1 MTSPVTSAS
10 DLFSQLGLATA
21 KPVKKQELGQDDFLR
36 LMTEQLKNQD
46 PMKPMDSTAF
56 LGQLAQFS
64 TVSGIQSLNTSFGS
78 LSSSLNSNQAL
89 QAAGLVGERVLV
101 PSDTGTL
108 AATGSLDGAVDVPT
122 GTGDVSV
129 DVVDAAGTTLRTM
142 DLGVQ
147 PQGLAHFSWD
157 GTDATGAR
165 APAGGYTLRAHANV
179 GGKAQ
184 SLSALAVG
192 RVDSVTLNGT
202 DGLVLNLAGMS
213 PVAFNQVRQIM
224 AASSS

>member
-1 MTSPVTSAS
+1 MTSPVSSAS
-10 DLFSQLGLATA
+10 DLFSQLGLAA
-21 KPVKKQELGQDDFLR
+21 ASPAKKQQLGQDDFLR

-46 PMKPMDSTAF
+46 PLKPMDSTAF

-64 TVSGIQSLNTSFGS
+64 TVSGIQSLNTSFDS
-78 LSSSLNSNQAL
+78 LSGSMTSNQAL
-89 QAAGLVGERVLV
+89 PAAGLVGERVLV

-108 AATGSLDGAVDVPT
+108 GATGSLDGAVDVPT
-122 GTGDVSV
+122 GAGSVGV
-129 DVVDAAGTTLRTM
+129 DVVDAAGTTLRTI
-142 DLGVQ
+142 DLGAQ
-147 PQGLAHFSWD
+147 PQGLAHFTWD
-157 GTDATGAR
+157 GTLAGGAR

-179 GGKAQ
+179 GGKVQ
-184 SLSALAVG
+184 SLSSLAVG

-213 PVAFNQVRQIM
+213 PVAFNQVRQIL

>member
-1 MTSPVTSAS
+1 MTSPVSSAS
-10 DLFSQLGLATA
+10 DLFSQLGLAA
-21 KPVKKQELGQDDFLR
+21 ALPAKKQQLGQDDFLR

-46 PMKPMDSTAF
+46 PLKPMDSTAF

-78 LSSSLNSNQAL
+78 LSSSMNSNQAL

-108 AATGSLDGAVDVPT
+108 GATGSLDGAVDVPT
-122 GTGDVSV
+122 GAGSVAV
-129 DVVDAAGTTLRTM
+129 DVVDAAGTTLRTI
-142 DLGVQ
+142 DLGAQ

-157 GTDATGAR
+157 GTLAGGAR
-165 APAGGYTLRAHANV
+165 APAGGYALRAHANV
-179 GGKAQ
+179 GGKVQ

>member
-10 DLFSQLGLATA
+10 DLFSQLGLASTKA
-21 KPVKKQELGQDDFLR
+21 SKKQELGQDDFLR

-78 LSSSLNSNQAL
+78 LSSSMNSNQAL

-108 AATGSLDGAVDVPT
+108 GATGSLDGAVDVPT
-122 GTGDVSV
+122 GAGSVAV
-129 DVVDAAGTTLRTM
+129 DVVDAAGTTLRTI
-142 DLGVQ
+142 DLGTQ

-157 GTDATGAR
+157 GTLAGGTR
-165 APAGGYTLRAHANV
+165 APAGGYSLHAHGNV
-179 GGKAQ
+179 GGKVQ

>member
-1 MTSPVTSAS
+1 MTSPVSSAS
-10 DLFSQLGLATA
+10 DLFSQLGLAA
-21 KPVKKQELGQDDFLR
+21 ASPAKKQQLGQDDFLR

-46 PMKPMDSTAF
+46 PLKPMDSTAF

-78 LSSSLNSNQAL
+78 LSSSMNSNQAL

-108 AATGSLDGAVDVPT
+108 GATGSLDGAVDVPT
-122 GTGDVSV
+122 GAGSVAV
-129 DVVDAAGTTLRTM
+129 DVVDAAGTTLRTI
-142 DLGVQ
+142 DLGAQ

-157 GTDATGAR
+157 GTLAGGAR
-165 APAGGYTLRAHANV
+165 APAGGYALRAHANV
-179 GGKAQ
+179 GGKVQ